1 MNDFDVRIGKV
12 TATFRINVD
21 FDEGEDR
28 LCWTLSG
35 LEKLIGLGLWRREF
49 DKRGNLLS
57 KPMSVETAMLLSNRT
72 GVRD

>member
-35 LEKLIGLGLWRREF
+35 LEKLIGLGLWAARIR
-49 DKRGNLLS
+49 
-57 KPMSVETAMLLSNRT
+57 
-72 GVRD
+72 